1 MESRVD
7 CARDHC
13 CSVDRCYCY
22 HTFCNTHENKNK
34 NNNNNSIYKWAD
46 LFIFSEAYW
55 SFHWKAISTSTL
67 NTTTQPSYPN
77 GIYLLTPGNPLLNIS
92 NPSSSSPY
100 YNVSWL
106 YYAQAYNETLTFA
119 IQNNPSYTQID
130 DVSVLYGTQQLLC
143 NGDFEYGNMN
153 CWQGANH
160 LSTSNPHNGTY
171 CYNDGVVGAPDYVW
185 QTFNTTPGA
194 LLYISFWIAWG
205 GSGGGVYTN
214 VSIYP
219 WPFCRIISMN

>member
-1 MESRVD
+1 LTSFFIIIN
-7 CARDHC
+7 
-13 CSVDRCYCY
+13 SVLALV
-22 HTFCNTHENKNK
+22 
-34 NNNNNSIYKWAD
+34 S
-46 LFIFSEAYW
+46 S
-55 SFHWKAISTSTL
+55 STTP
-67 NTTTQPSYPN
+67 TTTPYPYPS
-77 GIYLLTPGNPLLNIS
+77 GISLLGPSASLLNIS

-106 YYAQAYNETLTFA
+106 YYAQGYNETITFA

-130 DVSVLYGTQQLLC
+130 DISVLYETEQLLC
-143 NGDFEYGNMN
+143 NGGFEDGNMN

-160 LSTSNPHNGTY
+160 LSTSNPYNGTY

-185 QTFNTTPGA
+185 QSFNTTPGA

-205 GSGGGVYTN
+205 GSGSGVYTN

-219 WPFCRIISMN
+219 